1 MVNLEFSLGGA
12 YHQLSQ
18 YNTVVLMMMKDMKGL
33 SLIFVQLTNFWG
45 SISVEQ
51 VQFICGKYLV

>member
-12 YHQLSQ
+12 IEQ

-33 SLIFVQLTNFWG
+33 SLIFLQLTNFWG

-51 VQFICGKYLV
+51 VQFIC